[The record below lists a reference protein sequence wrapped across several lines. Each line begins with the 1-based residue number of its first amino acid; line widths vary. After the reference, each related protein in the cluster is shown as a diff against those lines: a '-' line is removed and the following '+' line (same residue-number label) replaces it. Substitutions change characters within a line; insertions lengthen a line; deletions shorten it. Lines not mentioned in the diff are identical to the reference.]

1 MAMPITAQIQG
12 LNDEAQRVAERV
24 DKAIFNALSRLG
36 EMCVA
41 KIRERSAEQSW
52 CDQTGNL
59 RSSIGY
65 AVVHHGNVI
74 STSDFAVVG
83 NGAEGATDGK
93 AYAAEIASGI
103 RKNWALIIVAGMNY
117 ASYVEAI
124 DSKDV
129 LANTEL
135 WARAETP
142 KVMARLEAQISK
154 IKR

>member
-1 MAMPITAQIQG
+1 MPITVQMQG
-12 LNDEAQRVAERV
+12 INDEAQRIAERV
-24 DKAIFNALSRLG
+24 DKVIFNALSRLG

-41 KIRERSAEQSW
+41 KIRERSAAQSW

-65 AVVHHGNVI
+65 AVVHNGNVI
-74 STSDFAVVG
+74 SISDFAVVG

-93 AYAAEIASGI
+93 SYASKVASGI
-103 RKNWALIIVAGMNY
+103 RKKWALIVVAGMNY
-117 ASYVEAI
+117 ASYVEVI

-142 KVMARLEAQISK
+142 KVMAQLEAQISK

>member
-1 MAMPITAQIQG
+1 MPITVQMQG
-12 LNDEAQRVAERV
+12 VNDEAQRIAERV
-24 DKAIFNALSRLG
+24 DRVILNALSRLG

-65 AVVHHGNVI
+65 AVVHNGNVI
-74 STSDFAVVG
+74 SISDFAVVG
-83 NGAEGATDGK
+83 NGAKGATDGK
-93 AYAAEIASGI
+93 DFAAKVASGI
-103 RKNWALIIVAGMNY
+103 RKKWALIVVAGMNY

>member
-1 MAMPITAQIQG
+1 MPISVQMQG
-12 LNDEAQRVAERV
+12 INDEAQRIAERV
-24 DKAIFNALSRLG
+24 DKVIFNALSRLG

-41 KIRERSAEQSW
+41 KIRERSAAQSW

-65 AVVHHGNVI
+65 AVVHNGNVSI
-74 STSDFAVVG
+74 SDFAVVG

-93 AYAAEIASGI
+93 DFAAKVASGI
-103 RKNWALIIVAGMNY
+103 RKKWALIVVAGMNY

>member
-1 MAMPITAQIQG
+1 MPITVQMQG
-12 LNDEAQRVAERV
+12 INDEAQRIAERV
-24 DKAIFNALSRLG
+24 DRVIFNALSRLG
-36 EMCVA
+36 EMCVV

-65 AVVHHGNVI
+65 AVVHNGNVI
-74 STSDFAVVG
+74 SISDFAVVG

-93 AYAAEIASGI
+93 DFAAKVASGI
-103 RKNWALIIVAGMNY
+103 RKKWALIVVAGMNY

>member
-1 MAMPITAQIQG
+1 MPISVQMQG
-12 LNDEAQRVAERV
+12 VNDEAQRIAERV
-24 DKAIFNALSRLG
+24 DKVIFNALSRLG
-36 EMCVA
+36 EMCVT

-65 AVVHHGNVI
+65 AVVHNGNVI
-74 STSDFAVVG
+74 SISDFAVVG
-83 NGAEGATDGK
+83 NGAKGATDGK
-93 AYAAEIASGI
+93 DFAAKVASGI
-103 RKNWALIIVAGMNY
+103 RKKWALIVVAGMNY

-142 KVMARLEAQISK
+142 KVMAQLEAQISK